1 MHEIKAY
8 ISLLSPTER
17 AAFVSHLQKRN
28 KRSDAKN
35 IALFQAMLK
44 GEEELVKSKMS
55 SNAYHVLKKRLTDRL
70 ADYTA
75 GSIIESEQT
84 RAVEIMKT
92 LVLSQKLFK
101 LKHFK
106 TGYKQLKKAEAKAK
120 EIADYHLL
128 NEIYQT
134 YIQYSYHALSP
145 SQTELFEAYEKNKI
159 AYANYANLNMV
170 YALVRKAFQNQ
181 EKEDKPLDLDDLI
194 RKNYSLYGIS
204 NAAGYNFQTLNQIA
218 EIADIAAA
226 YNRNYFRTNL
236 FFEKHIKEL
245 AGGSL
250 DTEKQL
256 TNHIKLLY
264 TVAHI
269 YFRKQQFKK
278 SIENLRKMHKQ
289 MQRYEAKYY
298 ALYEVRYTT
307 LLALNY
313 NFSGEWRKAAS
324 ILDDLLAKTAKA
336 KQQERSILQAI
347 LIRSVIHFQQE
358 EFSQAKQMMSKL
370 WQQDSFYIKNL
381 GLEWLINKKFIEILI
396 AIELGDTDAVD
407 SLITSLYRKRS
418 EYFTGANA
426 IALPFLKLMETYHKQ
441 PQHVKT
447 PSFEAEVEA
456 TFEWKPSEEEDLFFI
471 SYYAWLKSKM
481 TQKAVYTITLNFLEN
496 AKG

>member
-1 MHEIKAY
+1 MYEIQAY
-8 ISLLSPTER
+8 ISLLSPAEQ
-17 AAFVSHLQKRN
+17 AAFVTHLQKRN

-35 IALFQAMLK
+35 IALFQAILR
-44 GEEELVKSKMS
+44 GEEAVLKSQMN

-70 ADYTA
+70 ADFAA

-92 LVLSQKLFK
+92 LVLSQKLFR
-101 LKHFK
+101 LKQFK
-106 TGYKQLKKAEAKAK
+106 TAYKQLKKAEAKAID
-120 EIADYHLL
+120 IADYHLL

-145 SQTELFEAYEKNKI
+145 AQSEIFAAYEKNKV
-159 AYANYANLNMV
+159 AYANYAKLNMV

-194 RKNYSLYGIS
+194 RKNYALYGIS
-204 NAAGYNFQTLNQIA
+204 NTAGYNFQTLSQIA
-218 EIADIAAA
+218 EIADIAGS
-226 YNRNYFRTNL
+226 YKRNYFETNL
-236 FFEKHIKEL
+236 FFEKHIKNLE
-245 AGGSL
+245 GSKL

-278 SIENLRKMHKQ
+278 SIENLKKMHTQ

-298 ALYEVRYTT
+298 ALYELRYTT

-313 NFSGEWRKAAS
+313 NFSGEWAKAAY
-324 ILDDLLAKTAKA
+324 ILDDLLAKTARTKP
-336 KQQERSILQAI
+336 QERGILQAI

-358 EFSQAKQMMSKL
+358 QFSQAKQMMSKL
-370 WQQDSFYIKNL
+370 WQQDSFYMENL

-396 AIELGDTDAVD
+396 AIELGDTDVVD
-407 SLITSLYRKRS
+407 SLIASIYRKRRD
-418 EYFTGANA
+418 YFKGANA
-426 IALPFLKLMETYHKQ
+426 IALPFLKLIETYHKQ

-447 PSFEAEVEA
+447 KSFEAEVET
-456 TFEWKPSEEEDLFFI
+456 TFDWKPSEEEDLFFI

-481 TQKAVYTITLNFLEN
+481 TQKAVYTITLNFLEK
-496 AKG
+496 AKK